1 MHSCDFP
8 KTFAALTG
16 VPPFPW
22 QIALYDRFIN
32 GDHPESVSLPTGL
45 GKTSIIAIWL
55 CALAA
60 KPDTTPRRLV
70 YVVNRRTVVDQT
82 TAEVE
87 RLCESLTQKAEL
99 SEIRNTLTSLC
110 ALLLPTL
117 DASPLAI
124 STLRGQFADNGAWC
138 ADPARP
144 AVVVGTVDMIGS
156 GLLFSRYTR
165 GFKTRPL
172 HAGFLAQDSLLVHD
186 EAHLEPSFQFLLET
200 IVATQ
205 KAEAE
210 LRKLHVIALTAT
222 NRVET
227 ANNTAPFTL
236 TAADRENETVQK
248 RIHAAKRLSLIPL
261 KGADTLDAKLVAL
274 AKSKP
279 AGRAVLVF
287 ARSVATALKVAA
299 ELNKSEHKGSVA
311 MLTGTMRGKER
322 DALVAENPVFQRFLP
337 EKDRAKHIE
346 LPTGT
351 VFLVATSAGEVGVNL
366 SADDMVCDLSTYESI
381 AQRFGRVNRFGLCD
395 DSEVTVVHETK
406 FDSAKPTDSA
416 RERTLAL
423 LQQLEGSASPAAL
436 DTLPAD
442 ARAAAFSPP
451 PTRREATDIQFDAWV
466 LTSIRKP
473 ISARPPVAP
482 YLHGETEWQ
491 PPETH
496 VAWREDT
503 DFTHIT
509 AEAIAGF
516 LETFPLHPRELL
528 RDTSDR
534 IFDTLGDVV
543 AAHLQTEDPLPDAWL
558 IGEFGSVEKL
568 SLVSFALSEKPKK
581 DLSKDEEAKLKR
593 LKERIS
599 GTTLLLPCSLG
610 GLNPMGM
617 FSASAK
623 TPASDCSG
631 IERRESDT
639 PDNAADLSLVISDED
654 AEQPRYLLWFAPISE
669 ITPKRRNAAT
679 APETLDAHTDAV
691 TANAAAIGAKLFPG
705 TPPADMPDLRRCL
718 VVAAR
723 LHDLGKNRAP
733 WQRNLG
739 NLAYDPANP
748 ATIFAKSGGK
758 MRPRNVAEQYRHE
771 FGSLLDAERHP
782 DFTGLNDIERE
793 ITLHLVAAHH
803 GRARPYFPIEE
814 SFDTSGNSA
823 ARIAAADTPRR
834 FARLQKR
841 FGRWGLAWLESLL
854 RAADYAAS
862 AGIVAPS
869 APSPGDRTSVP
880 APAAQVPCTVLPV
893 PTATLAINAANPGHY
908 FACCGLFQLA
918 ALPRLFPDAVAW
930 FERTDTGFRFHLANT
945 PPLTELIKKITAA
958 EITAAEDSAGNDAE
972 EADGKEAYDEDG
984 DEEETESEK
993 EASAPPLLI
1002 GAPFDLRLDWWT
1014 TASPTTSALKVW
1026 AGSMKV
1032 LGIARSMSYTLAQS
1046 LPSYQSAE
1054 RILFETCAA
1063 YDPAKIAGNKKKAEA
1078 AYSQAL
1084 RKAEEKRAE
1093 ALKKASEEKSGA
1105 KLENENA
1112 KIARKYEEDIQ
1123 KAALKRD
1130 SANLLK
1136 GAKKEPFYFDANRG
1150 PNSDARDVG
1159 FSTNDLRLETLAAPA
1174 AEFLTLVGLQ
1184 RAIPEP
1190 SPSGDRLFDY
1200 HLWETPVPIV
1210 LLAAAINGLTDAR
1223 PQPSFRFES
1232 WYRTSQRK
1240 HKAFLPAKPL

>member
-1 MHSCDFP
+1 MQPHDFP
-8 KTFAALTG
+8 KIFAALTG

-22 QIALYDRFIN
+22 QTALYDRFIR
-32 GDHPESVSLPTGL
+32 GEFPESASLPTGL
-45 GKTSIIAIWL
+45 GKTSIIAVWL

-82 TAEVE
+82 TAEVV
-87 RLCESLTQKAEL
+87 RLCESLKQKAEL
-99 SEIRNTLTSLC
+99 SELRNTLTKLC
-110 ALLLPTL
+110 ALPLPTP
-117 DASPLAI
+117 DEPPLAI

-172 HAGFLAQDSLLVHD
+172 HAGFLAQDALLVHD
-186 EAHLEPSFQFLLET
+186 EAHLEPSFQAMLET

-205 KAEAE
+205 RAEAD

-222 NRVET
+222 NRAEP

-236 TAADRENETVQK
+236 TEADRENETVHK

-261 KGADTLDAKLVAL
+261 EGGDTLDAKLVIL
-274 AKSKP
+274 AKTKP
-279 AGRAVLVF
+279 FGRAVIVF
-287 ARSVATALKVAA
+287 TRSVATALKVAA
-299 ELNKSEHKGSVA
+299 ELNKGEHKGMVA
-311 MLTGTMRGKER
+311 ALTGTMRGKER
-322 DALVAENPVFQRFLP
+322 DALVDENPVFQRFLP
-337 EKDRAKHIE
+337 EKDRAKNIE
-346 LPTGT
+346 PPTGT

-366 SADDMVCDLSTYESI
+366 SADDMVCDLSTYESM
-381 AQRFGRVNRFGLCD
+381 AQRFGRVNRFGLRE
-395 DSEVTVVHETK
+395 DSEITVVHETK
-406 FDSAKPTDSA
+406 FESDKPIEAA
-416 RERTLAL
+416 RERTLEL
-423 LQQLEGSASPAAL
+423 LQQLDGSASPTAL

-442 ARAAAFSPP
+442 ARADAFSAP
-451 PTRREATDIQFDAWV
+451 PTRREATDIQFDAWA

-473 ISARPPVAP
+473 IAARPPVAP

-496 VAWREDT
+496 IAWRDDR
-503 DFTHIT
+503 DFTHI
-509 AEAIAGF
+509 AGAAVESF
-516 LETFPLHPRELL
+516 LETFPLQPRELL

-534 IFDTLGDVV
+534 IFDTLGDAV
-543 AAHLQTEDPLPDAWL
+543 ADRLQTGDTLPDAWL
-558 IGEFGSVEKL
+558 IDEFESVQTL
-568 SLVSFALSEKPKK
+568 PLAPFALSAKPKK
-581 DLSKDEEAKLKR
+581 DRSWDEETELKR
-593 LKERIS
+593 AKERIS
-599 GTTLLLPCSLG
+599 GATLLLPGSLG
-610 GLNPMGM
+610 GLDLMGM
-617 FSASAK
+617 LSSSAK
-623 TPASDCSG
+623 IHASDCSG

-654 AEQPRYLLWFAPISE
+654 ADQPRYLLWFAPISE
-669 ITPKRRNAAT
+669 ITPKRRNPST
-679 APETLDAHTDAV
+679 DPETLDAHTDAV
-691 TANAAAIGAKLFPG
+691 TANAAAIGAKLFPD
-705 TPPADMPDLRRCL
+705 TPPADTPDLRRCL

-739 NLAYDPANP
+739 NLAYDPADL

-771 FGSLLDAERHP
+771 FGSLLDAEHDP
-782 DFTGLNDIERE
+782 EFNALTEIERE

-803 GRARPYFPIEE
+803 GRARPHFPVEE

-823 ARIAAADTPRR
+823 APVVAADTPRR
-834 FARLQKR
+834 FAHLQKR

-862 AGIVAPS
+862 AGIVAP
-869 APSPGDRTSVP
+869 PSPPLRDRPPVP
-880 APAAQVPCTVLPV
+880 APAARVLTPPLPS
-893 PTATLAINAANPGHY
+893 PTATLAVNPANPGHY
-908 FACCGLFQLA
+908 FACCGLFELVTR
-918 ALPRLFPDAVAW
+918 PRLFPDAVAW
-930 FERTDTGFRFHLANT
+930 FEQTDTGFRFHLANT
-945 PPLTELIKKITAA
+945 PPLTELIKKITGA
-958 EITAAEDSAGNDAE
+958 EITVVEDSDSDEAE
-972 EADGKEAYDEDG
+972 EPDGTEADD
-984 DEEETESEK
+984 DEEKETESEK

-1014 TASPTTSALKVW
+1014 TASPATSALKIW

-1032 LGIARSMSYTLAQS
+1032 LGIARSMSYTVAQ
-1046 LPSYQSAE
+1046 LIASYRNIE
-1054 RILFETCAA
+1054 NFLFETCPA
-1063 YDPAKIAGNKKKAEA
+1063 YDPAKISANKAKTGA
-1078 AYSQAL
+1078 AYLQAV
-1084 RKAEEKRAE
+1084 RKAAEKQAE
-1093 ALKKASEEKSGA
+1093 ALKKAGEEKSGE
-1105 KLENENA
+1105 KLEKEKA
-1112 KIARKYEEDIQ
+1112 KIAKKYEEDIQ
-1123 KAALKRD
+1123 KAELKRD
-1130 SANLLK
+1130 SANVLK

-1159 FSTNDLRLETLAAPA
+1159 FSINDLSMETLAAPA

-1190 SPSGDRLFDY
+1190 SGDRLFDY
-1200 HLWETPVPIV
+1200 HLWQTPVPIA
-1210 LLAAAINGLTDAR
+1210 LLTAAINGLTDAR